1 MYQGYASRGHQTYAN
16 NAVSTQSQGQL
27 IIMLYDGAIKFI
39 DRAME
44 GIDSRQIQ
52 EAHVNIV
59 KTQKIVNELMV
70 TLNLN
75 TGEVAQ
81 QLLSLYQ
88 YMYQQL
94 VQANIKKDV
103 QLLSEVK
110 ELLIDLRDTWKQI
123 YQK

>member
-1 MYQGYASRGHQTYAN
+1 MYQGYASRGHQTYAD

-39 DRAME
+39 DRAVE
-44 GIDSRQIQ
+44 GIASRQIQ
-52 EAHVNIV
+52 EAHVNII
-59 KTQKIVNELMV
+59 KTQRIVNELLV
-70 TLNLN
+70 TLKLDV
-75 TGEVAQ
+75 GEVAQ
-81 QLLSLYQ
+81 QLQTMYQ

-103 QLLSEVK
+103 QILDEVK
-110 ELLIDLRDTWKQI
+110 ELLIGLRDAWKQI

>member
-1 MYQGYASRGHQTYAN
+1 MYQGYASRGHQVYAN

-39 DRAME
+39 ERAEE
-44 GIDSRQIQ
+44 GIATRQIQ
-52 EAHVNIV
+52 EAHTNII

-70 TLNLN
+70 TLKVD

-81 QLLSLYQ
+81 QLLTLYQ

-94 VQANIKKDV
+94 VQANIKKDTK
-103 QLLSEVK
+103 LLGEVK
-110 ELLIDLRDTWKQI
+110 ELLIGLREAWKQLQ
-123 YQK
+123 QK